1 MSKAR
6 RLADLGNQV
15 DDGAITG
22 SNMIVNGAM
31 TVAQR
36 GVTNTYSASDTFV
49 VDRFFARGTS
59 TDQLVITVT
68 QEDDGPAGFNKS
80 LKVNTDT
87 AETDLASNE
96 QFKMEHRME
105 GNTISHLGWGTS
117 NAKTVTLSFW
127 FKSSTTGTTAV
138 SFHNQDNN
146 RSFVSTFTV
155 SSANTW
161 EYKTII
167 VAGPTDGTWATETS
181 IGIRIRWGSFGTEFH
196 TTSTDQW
203 INTQDMSVSGAIDW
217 SDTANKYFQ
226 ITGVCLNVGDS
237 AIDFPHQS
245 YGDELARCQRYC
257 QRHPSL
263 DQADGGAYSILG
275 GAGWA
280 GSTTAGIEPMS
291 LPTTMRIEPTGTFS
305 GNWRFIRTN
314 TATAITSGPT
324 INDTYSNVSAILMN
338 ATVGSTALTAGE
350 GLAITQNNDADAHL
364 ILDSE
369 L

>member
-6 RLADLGNQV
+6 QLADLGNQV

-22 SNMIVNGAM
+22 SNMVVNGAM

-36 GVTNTYSASDTFV
+36 GVTSTYSASDTFV
-49 VDRFFARGTS
+49 VDRFLARGSS
-59 TDQLVITVT
+59 TGQLVITVT

-138 SFHNQDNN
+138 SFHNQNKD

-155 SSANTW
+155 NSANTW
-161 EYKTII
+161 EYKTIT
-167 VAGPTDGTWATETS
+167 VAGPTDGTWATGTS

-226 ITGVCLNVGDS
+226 ITGVQLEVGDT
-237 AIDFPHQS
+237 ATPFEHQS
-245 YGDELARCQRYC
+245 YGDELQRCMRYYIN
-257 QRHPSL
+257 L
-263 DQADGGAYSILG
+263 DTGNYYGL
-275 GAGWA
+275 
-280 GSTTAGIEPMS
+280 
-291 LPTTMRIEPTGTFS
+291 LPTSGDGYRHWAQVLPVSMRASPSVTGVG
-305 GNWRFIRTN
+305 GNGVISNSAGTN
-314 TATAITSGPT
+314 TTLNINSNLGNSTSSMYFT
-324 INDTYSNVSAILMN
+324 SFKL
-338 ATVGSTALTAGE
+338 
-350 GLAITQNNDADAHL
+350 DA
-364 ILDSE
+364 E

>member
-6 RLADLGNQV
+6 QLADLGNQV

-22 SNMIVNGAM
+22 SNMVINGAM
-31 TVAQR
+31 QVAQR

-49 VDRFFARGTS
+49 ADRFLARGVSTS
-59 TDQLVITVT
+59 QLVITVT

-80 LKVNTDT
+80 LKINTDT

-96 QFKMEHRME
+96 QLKMEHRLE
-105 GNTISHLGWGTS
+105 GNTVGHLAWGTS
-117 NAKTVTLSFW
+117 DAKTVTLSFW

-138 SFHNQDNN
+138 ALLNQDNN

-155 SSANTW
+155 NSANTW
-161 EYKTII
+161 EYKTIT
-167 VAGPTDGTWATETS
+167 VAGPTDGSWRTGTS

-203 INTQDMSVSGAIDW
+203 ANTQDMSVSGAIDW

-237 AIDFPHQS
+237 AIDFPHES
-245 YGDELARCQRYC
+245 YGDTLAKCQRYYY
-257 QRHPSL
+257 QVEPTAHNFGAYATNAHATQDIWFPVTMRASPSL
-263 DQADGGAYSILG
+263 SNDQSSSSYSSAEFVNFSLANNHVG
-275 GAGWA
+275 RLLHR
-280 GSTTAGIEPMS
+280 STT
-291 LPTTMRIEPTGTFS
+291 
-305 GNWRFIRTN
+305 
-314 TATAITSGPT
+314 TS
-324 INDTYSNVSAILMN
+324 INARYNGGMVLK
-338 ATVGSTALTAGE
+338 
-350 GLAITQNNDADAHL
+350 ADA
-364 ILDSE
+364 E

>member
-6 RLADLGNQV
+6 QLADLGNQI

-22 SNMIVNGAM
+22 SNMVVNGAM

-36 GVTNTYSASDTFV
+36 GVTNTYSDSDTFV
-49 VDRFFARGTS
+49 VDRFLARGSS
-59 TDQLVITVT
+59 TGQLVITVT

-138 SFHNQDNN
+138 SFHNQNKD

-155 SSANTW
+155 NSANTW
-161 EYKTII
+161 EYKTIT
-167 VAGPTDGTWATETS
+167 VAGPTDGTWATGTS

-237 AIDFPHQS
+237 AIAFPHES
-245 YGDELARCQRYC
+245 YAETLAKCQRYFEIVKPEAG
-257 QRHPSL
+257 Q
-263 DQADGGAYSILG
+263 QASGIAVGYHL
-275 GAGWA
+275 
-280 GSTTAGIEPMS
+280 STTEAAMQYFYKVTKRTEPDFTVTGQS
-291 LPTTMRIEPTGTFS
+291 NIRINHTGTSRNISS
-305 GNWRFIRTN
+305 GTITISSASGVD
-314 TATAITSGPT
+314 TARMVLTGASGSLV
-324 INDTYSNVSAILMN
+324 DGDGSSMGFVGDGSLQFN
-338 ATVGSTALTAGE
+338 A
-350 GLAITQNNDADAHL
+350 
-364 ILDSE
+364 E

>member
-6 RLADLGNQV
+6 GLADLGNQI

-245 YGDELARCQRYC
+245 YGDELARCQRYF
-257 QRHPSL
+257 QLYPEE
-263 DQADGGAYSILG
+263 
-275 GAGWA
+275 
-280 GSTTAGIEPMS
+280 TTVTGICYNNDPDWYFPFVFPEMRAA
-291 LPTTMRIEPTGTFS
+291 PTVTFS
-305 GNWRFIRTN
+305 GNPLLFCNSDNSDTTSVTSNSNNDNRKSLRLQAF
-314 TATAITSGPT
+314 ATA
-324 INDTYSNVSAILMN
+324 
-338 ATVGSTALTAGE
+338 VGSAGQA
-350 GLAITQNNDADAHL
+350 GWLQLNAANSYFTLDA
-364 ILDSE
+364 E

>member
-6 RLADLGNQV
+6 QLADLGNQV

-22 SNMIVNGAM
+22 SNMVTNGAM

-49 VDRFFARGTS
+49 VDRFLARGSS
-59 TDQLVITVT
+59 TGQLVITVT

-138 SFHNQDNN
+138 SFHNQDKN

-155 SSANTW
+155 NSANTW
-161 EYKTII
+161 EYKTIT
-167 VAGPTDGTWATETS
+167 VAGPTDGTWATGTS

-237 AIDFPHQS
+237 AIDFPHES
-245 YGDELARCQRYC
+245 YGETLAKCQRYF
-257 QRHPSL
+257 QRL
-263 DQADGGAYSILG
+263 DGGAYNHTMGDGYGRAFAWYPVSMRANPTFTNVG
-275 GAGWA
+275 GNGTA
-280 GSTTAGIEPMS
+280 STTINRLYVFQASAGANIGSGSS
-291 LPTTMRIEPTGTFS
+291 L
-305 GNWRFIRTN
+305 
-314 TATAITSGPT
+314 
-324 INDTYSNVSAILMN
+324 
-338 ATVGSTALTAGE
+338 
-350 GLAITQNNDADAHL
+350 DA
-364 ILDSE
+364 E